1 MASRVLSAA
10 GNPSPPPSP
19 PLPPQPEPSSYMD
32 VQLLDVSNSPQP
44 PAAAASPHCGL
55 LIPIE
60 GISDPVANSSPIVSR
75 LTPPT
80 PPGPDVAN
88 TSQPDLITF
97 DSFSAAHDDDEP
109 PTTEAHD
116 HELLPAQLSNATVD
130 DLLSMSPNPP
140 PTASATTQQ
149 PNVLDPPPSEDLG
162 DNTEPEDEMEV
173 ANSLIIEAD
182 SAEQPGTDTEVAQP
196 DQEYAQVTEV
206 ETAEAPLRRSARPR
220 RSRNSLPQTVA
231 TPPPPPIPP
240 LPLAQ
245 AVEIEMTTEDDS
257 QQRPEPSPFRK
268 RKLKVVPPLD
278 ANIAASSGATY
289 ATTPKKTPQAALA
302 QRKLGSLSPMS
313 SAVLTQLLPKPAGDS
328 ASRSNTPQPP
338 ETDTGPSEPV
348 PPPAPS
354 TPPPHAINLVFPK
367 VGAVDGTAT
376 DLQRP
381 KSPLRPFPASP
392 FKLEEVARTP
402 ARRVPISQAIADG
415 TYSTQKIPALFSASR
430 PTAIP
435 GTPVFRRTALDDPL
449 RSPARRVPMSE
460 AVPVPPS
467 SPDKGKNVFR
477 PLSPMRMASRER
489 QRSGSAEPKPQ
500 PGRKER
506 GASAEPTTRPP
517 ALGRRP
523 VFQKPAS
530 IEGVASGSS
539 LLKPRTALPFPL
551 GQSQRLHPAIPETDE
566 PGPSAVRP
574 PVALPCTA
582 APAVSPAKGVSSLRQ
597 PSAGSGSKIPRIG
610 AKPYG
615 RPKTATQS
623 RLPAPTKSSTARK
636 VCLLSV

>member
-1 MASRVLSAA
+1 
-10 GNPSPPPSP
+10 
-19 PLPPQPEPSSYMD
+19 MD
-32 VQLLDVSNSPQP
+32 VQLLDVPSSPQL
-44 PAAAASPHCGL
+44 PAASASPHSGL

-60 GISDPVANSSPIVSR
+60 DISGPVANSSPIVSR

-97 DSFSAAHDDDEP
+97 DSFSAAHDDDDP
-109 PTTEAHD
+109 TTTEAHD
-116 HELLPAQLSNATVD
+116 HELLPAQPSTATVD

-140 PTASATTQQ
+140 PTASATPQ
-149 PNVLDPPPSEDLG
+149 PNILDPPPSEGLS

-182 SAEQPGTDTEVAQP
+182 SPWQPTTDTELAQP
-196 DQEYAQVTEV
+196 DQGDAQDTVI
-206 ETAEAPLRRSARPR
+206 EATQVPLRRSARPR

-231 TPPPPPIPP
+231 TPPPPPPVPSPP
-240 LPLAQ
+240 LVQ
-245 AVEIEMTTEDDS
+245 AVEINMATEDDP
-257 QQRPEPSPFRK
+257 QERPEPSPFRK

-302 QRKLGSLSPMS
+302 RRELGSLSPMS

-338 ETDTGPSEPV
+338 ETDTGPSEPA

-376 DLQRP
+376 DIQRP

-392 FKLEEVARTP
+392 FKPDEARTP

-430 PTAIP
+430 PTAVP

-460 AVPVPPS
+460 AVPMPPA

-500 PGRKER
+500 LGRKER
-506 GASAEPTTRPP
+506 GSSAEPTTRPP

-530 IEGVASGSS
+530 TEGVASGSS

-574 PVALPCTA
+574 PAAVPCASAHT
-582 APAVSPAKGVSSLRQ
+582 VSPAKGVLSLRQ

-610 AKPYG
+610 TKPYG
-615 RPKTATQS
+615 RPKVPS
-623 RLPAPTKSSTARK
+623 KLPAPTKSGTARK
-636 VCLLSV
+636 VCFSNDLILFAC